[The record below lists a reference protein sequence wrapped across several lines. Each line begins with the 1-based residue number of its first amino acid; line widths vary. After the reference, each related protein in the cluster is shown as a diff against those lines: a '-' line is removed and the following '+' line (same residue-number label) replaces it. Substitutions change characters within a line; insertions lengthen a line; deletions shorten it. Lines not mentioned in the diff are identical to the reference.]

1 MAEYDG
7 AKFLEQIEAEAARMG
22 GGVKRGIIE
31 ARELANGEEIRVSMR
46 SAHYLGSIELFTLRH
61 LRPGDYHLM
70 LVAVPREKK
79 GESTTS
85 LRKSA

>member
-1 MAEYDG
+1 MAEVDG
-7 AKFLEQIEAEAARMG
+7 RNFLEQIEAEAVRMG

-61 LRPGDYHLM
+61 LPPGDYHLM

-79 GESTTS
+79 SG
-85 LRKSA
+85 AQDGNP

>member
-1 MAEYDG
+1 MSETDG
-7 AKFLEQIEAEAARMG
+7 ADFLRQIEAEVVKMG
-22 GGVKRGIIE
+22 GGVKKGIIE

-70 LVAVPREKK
+70 LVAVPREKNSDVRQ
-79 GESTTS
+79 ENP
-85 LRKSA
+85 